1 VRFSSFIYFL
11 SFYLVFQF
19 YFFSNF
25 FIDMHPFH
33 LVLRKRICRENK
45 FKTRNHPIRERENE
59 RGEEPA
65 GTYTAGTRCMP
76 ICCLLTWIGRL
87 TGPLCSWDQA
97 GSLLSVSVYIY
108 VLLAGYKHYLLCF
121 LCFFHAHR
129 HAMICSSSVPF
140 HFLSPNPPST
150 WLCSQLL
157 LVAFLRAQEASC
169 MIRQARW
176 SDCVRCV
183 ALGPCLFIF
192 SWKIGWFVGPTGLRH
207 LPK

>member
-1 VRFSSFIYFL
+1 MRFSSFIYFL

-45 FKTRNHPIRERENE
+45 LKTRNHPIRERENE

-121 LCFFHAHR
+121 L
-129 HAMICSSSVPF
+129 SS
-140 HFLSPNPPST
+140 FLPCPPP
-150 WLCSQLL
+150 CHDMF
-157 LVAFLRAQEASC
+157 FLRPLPFS
-169 MIRQARW
+169 
-176 SDCVRCV
+176 V
-183 ALGPCLFIF
+183 AKPSLHVTVLPAPPGGLFGCPG
-192 SWKIGWFVGPTGLRH
+192 SLLH
-207 LPK
+207 D